1 MITSFAEK
9 LTDSAIRHGVISG
22 EGRNVYHYGFELMV
36 STAVHA
42 LIVIIA
48 GIVMKSLMESLL
60 FWWVLA
66 VVRGQTGGYHAE
78 TYLKCNIVFALVLT
92 ASLWWAKYSAPY
104 YNYAVIIIQFA
115 VYFITVL
122 FLCPVENK
130 NKPLNSEHS
139 SYVLQILPHHTGT
152 LIVPFLYMGS
162 EHEVFTE
169 VIDKGF
175 TLYIRQNNV
184 KWNEIYR
191 CNLSDFVI

>member
-1 MITSFAEK
+1 MMYKKNIIIFTSILIYFIFLINVNLKYPENVVNDIVDMGKGVCIDGVK
-9 LTDSAIRHGVISG
+9 LSIDNFSTVDSDS
-22 EGRNVYHYGFELMV
+22 
-36 STAVHA
+36 
-42 LIVIIA
+42 
-48 GIVMKSLMESLL
+48 
-60 FWWVLA
+60 
-66 VVRGQTGGYHAE
+66 
-78 TYLKCNIVFALVLT
+78 
-92 ASLWWAKYSAPY
+92 Y
-104 YNYAVIIIQFA
+104 YNRYKDKGVCKNNDALCYLVMNLNITNESDESKIFDLTQLRLVQNIWCDYFCLSDLYAINDI
-115 VYFITVL
+115 
-122 FLCPVENK
+122 
-130 NKPLNSEHS
+130 S

>member
-9 LTDSAIRHGVISG
+9 LTDSAIRHGVIS
-22 EGRNVYHYGFELMV
+22 EEDRNVYHYGFELMV

-42 LIVIIA
+42 VIVVIA
-48 GIVMKSLMESLL
+48 GIVMKSPMESLL

-130 NKPLNSEHS
+130 NKPLNSEQKKRGRSMSVILGIVVFACSTILYCVKIKNISVLLS
-139 SYVLQILPHHTGT
+139 SLMLGISV
-152 LIVPFLYMGS
+152 
-162 EHEVFTE
+162 
-169 VIDKGF
+169 
-175 TLYIRQNNV
+175 
-184 KWNEIYR
+184 
-191 CNLSDFVI
+191 FVIAGYFKESSEQK

>member
-1 MITSFAEK
+1 MFLCKFSLKWYQFSQIVDFIK
-9 LTDSAIRHGVISG
+9 LIIYNKSRWWEYDNVICRKTDRFGNKAWCD
-22 EGRNVYHYGFELMV
+22 
-36 STAVHA
+36 
-42 LIVIIA
+42 
-48 GIVMKSLMESLL
+48 
-60 FWWVLA
+60 FW
-66 VVRGQTGGYHAE
+66 RRQ
-78 TYLKCNIVFALVLT
+78 KCL
-92 ASLWWAKYSAPY
+92 SLWIW
-104 YNYAVIIIQFA
+104 QFA

-152 LIVPFLYMGS
+152 LIVSFLYMGS